1 MYEVADVIDTY
12 IYRSGFVE
20 RRWAYNTG
28 VGLFKNVVGLI
39 LLIGANAVI
48 KRYSEYGI
56 W

>member
-12 IYRSGFVE
+12 IYRSGFEE
-20 RRWAYNTG
+20 RRWAYNAG
-28 VGLFKNVVGLI
+28 VRLFKNAVGLV
-39 LLIGANAVI
+39 LLVGVNAVI